1 MAALSVLL
9 PRWRREGGAVPH
21 KMATGGSG
29 VPPKMTAGQV
39 VPPKMAAGA
48 SGVPPKMAVAL
59 RDAMAAE
66 GPQGPLSLC
75 SLSAAAVSRHMDA
88 LERDAWALPA
98 PLLRGLLPLLN
109 VFRLQRAETAAR
121 RAGISTQPIWRKL
134 WDDVMKTRPPN
145 SESIT
150 CWRKKFLETFFSNVL
165 HGVLDVSSDW
175 RLNDHHFLPLLH
187 SSPHV
192 SQLTLCNMLQGAV
205 ELTAEHNQK
214 VLENLAKSLH
224 VLKFRHLLSS
234 DQSTRRSLVL
244 LLHRLI
250 HHGSVNQVS
259 MYSWPVPDTVLL
271 VLILSMSAG
280 FWRSGNA
287 LMYHSSPC
295 GLCREEDKAQ
305 SQESTQEQSERG
317 CCDKRAWSDGENQ
330 ERSPR
335 APEEADVEMNGY
347 GADAHL
353 NSVLSRPGSPLQ
365 NHAYDEASSKVPCD
379 HTSIQG
385 RSSGCISDQPSCC
398 PVLQKTRR
406 RLKSAV
412 GKKRRCLRRSRGRYA
427 DPEDLYDFVF
437 TVAREDKSGLLD
449 KTSAT
454 EGENTENWTSS
465 SPGSLHTDHAGCKKI
480 GGSAGIFSLKAA
492 HRFRSV
498 SMLELFSIP
507 LTGEM
512 CRTLSNLLSSWL
524 SLENLVLSYNGLG
537 ANIFCILSGLRTLS
551 RHPDCH
557 LRVVRVSDVYSHVPC
572 MELVHCILS
581 ALPQL
586 QTLSLSFDLKKQLEG
601 NRPEGNPSC
610 SEAEIPES
618 CLEQL
623 EIRFPREPLQTM
635 FLLPVLKASKS
646 LQQLSLDSATLPCSQ
661 ELGLLLEALKEC
673 NPNLKKVSFRDMNLA
688 EHQKE
693 VLLLLQDPVLQEI
706 TFSFCRL
713 FESSTAEF
721 LSEIINTVKRNSSLK
736 SLKLPGNRLGNH
748 RLVALADIFS
758 EDSSSS
764 LCQLDV
770 SSNCIKPDGLL
781 EFTKKLEGHIQQ
793 RGGQIP
799 FTHLCLFQNWLD
811 QDAETAQEALRR
823 LKAVCSVVNDS
834 WDSSQAFADYLS
846 VM

>member
-1 MAALSVLL
+1 L
-9 PRWRREGGAVPH
+9 
-21 KMATGGSG
+21 
-29 VPPKMTAGQV
+29 
-39 VPPKMAAGA
+39 
-48 SGVPPKMAVAL
+48 
-59 RDAMAAE
+59 
-66 GPQGPLSLC
+66 
-75 SLSAAAVSRHMDA
+75 
-88 LERDAWALPA
+88 
-98 PLLRGLLPLLN
+98 
-109 VFRLQRAETAAR
+109 
-121 RAGISTQPIWRKL
+121 STQPIWRKL

-175 RLNDHHFLPLLH
+175 RLNDRHFSPLLH

-192 SQLTLCNMLQGAV
+192 SQLTLCNMLQGVV

-214 VLENLAKSLH
+214 VLENLAGSLRI
-224 VLKFRHLLSS
+224 LKFQHLLSS
-234 DQSTRRSLVL
+234 DPSIRHLLVS

-250 HHGSVNQVS
+250 HHGSVSQVS

-271 VLILSMSAG
+271 VLILSTSAG

-287 LMYHSSPC
+287 LVYHSSPC
-295 GLCREEDKAQ
+295 GLCREEHEAR
-305 SQESTQEQSERG
+305 SQEAAQERAER
-317 CCDKRAWSDGENQ
+317 SDGENPKG
-330 ERSPR
+330 SSR
-335 APEEADVEMNGY
+335 ALEEADMDVNGY
-347 GADAHL
+347 GADACL
-353 NSVLSRPGSPLQ
+353 NSALSRSRSPPLHNQ
-365 NHAYDEASSKVPCD
+365 VREEADSKVPCD
-379 HTSIQG
+379 HANIQG
-385 RSSGCISDQPSCC
+385 GSPPHSISDQLPCH
-398 PVLQKTRR
+398 PVLRKTPR
-406 RLKSAV
+406 RLKTAV
-412 GKKRRCLRRSRGRYA
+412 GKKRRCLRRSRAACA

-437 TVAREDKSGLLD
+437 TVAREDNSGLLD
-449 KTSAT
+449 KNSAT
-454 EGENTENWTSS
+454 RGENTETWSSS
-465 SPGSLHTDHAGCKKI
+465 SPGSPCTGHAGCKKRGES
-480 GGSAGIFSLKAA
+480 GGISSLKAP

-498 SMLELFSIP
+498 STLELFSIP
-507 LTGEM
+507 LTGET
-512 CRTLSNLLSSWL
+512 CRTLSNLLSSWV

-537 ANIFCILSGLRTLS
+537 ANISCILSGLRALS
-551 RHPDCH
+551 RHSGCR
-557 LRVVRVSDVYSHVPC
+557 LRVLRVSDVFSHVPC
-572 MELVHCILS
+572 VELVRGVLS
-581 ALPQL
+581 ACPQL
-586 QTLSLSFDLKKQLEG
+586 RTLSVSFDLKSQPDRS
-601 NRPEGNPSC
+601 RPEGSASC
-610 SEAEIPES
+610 GEAEIPES

-623 EIRFPREPLQTM
+623 EIRFPREPLHTT

-661 ELGLLLEALKEC
+661 ELGFLLETLKEC
-673 NPNLKKVSFRDMNLA
+673 NPNLKKLSFHDVNLA

-713 FESSTAEF
+713 FESSTSEF
-721 LSEIINTVKRNSSLK
+721 LLEIVNTVKRNSSLK

-748 RLVALADIFS
+748 RLVALADIFA

-793 RGGQIP
+793 RGGQIQ
-799 FTHLCLFQNWLD
+799 FTHLRLFQNWLD

-834 WDSSQAFADYLS
+834 WDSSQAFADYIS

>member
-1 MAALSVLL
+1 L
-9 PRWRREGGAVPH
+9 
-21 KMATGGSG
+21 
-29 VPPKMTAGQV
+29 
-39 VPPKMAAGA
+39 
-48 SGVPPKMAVAL
+48 
-59 RDAMAAE
+59 
-66 GPQGPLSLC
+66 
-75 SLSAAAVSRHMDA
+75 
-88 LERDAWALPA
+88 
-98 PLLRGLLPLLN
+98 
-109 VFRLQRAETAAR
+109 
-121 RAGISTQPIWRKL
+121 STQPIWRKL

-145 SESIT
+145 SENIT

-175 RLNDHHFLPLLH
+175 RLNDHHFSPLLH

-205 ELTAEHNQK
+205 ELTAEHNQE
-214 VLENLAKSLH
+214 VLENLAGSLQI
-224 VLKFRHLLSS
+224 LKFQHLLSS
-234 DQSTRRSLVL
+234 DQSIRRSLVL

-250 HHGSVNQVS
+250 HHGSVSQVS

-287 LMYHSSPC
+287 LTYHSGLC
-295 GLCREEDKAQ
+295 GLCREEDEAQ
-305 SQESTQEQSERG
+305 SQGSAQEQAERG
-317 CCDKRAWSDGENQ
+317 RDEREWSNGENRK
-330 ERSPR
+330 RSPR
-335 APEEADVEMNGY
+335 MREEADAEVNGCR
-347 GADAHL
+347 ADTPL
-353 NSVLSRPGSPLQ
+353 SSVLSGPRSPPLRNQ
-365 NHAYDEASSKVPCD
+365 ACGEASSEVPCE
-379 HTSIQG
+379 HASVQG
-385 RSSGCISDQPSCC
+385 GSASRRVSRRLSCH
-398 PVLQKTRR
+398 PALRKTRR
-406 RLKSAV
+406 RPKSAV
-412 GKKRRCLRRSRGRYA
+412 GKKGRSLRRSRRLYA

-437 TVAREDKSGLLD
+437 TVAREDNAGLLD
-449 KTSAT
+449 KNSAM
-454 EGENTENWTSS
+454 EGESAENWTSS
-465 SPGSLHTDHAGCKKI
+465 SPGSPCAGHTGSKKRGGC
-480 GGSAGIFSLKAA
+480 AGIFSLKAA

-498 SMLELFSIP
+498 STLELFSIP
-507 LTGEM
+507 LTGET
-512 CRTLSNLLSSWL
+512 CRTLSNLLSSWV

-537 ANIFCILSGLRTLS
+537 ANIFCILSGLRALS
-551 RHPDCH
+551 HHSDCH
-557 LRVVRVSDVYSHVPC
+557 LRVVRVSDVFSHMPC
-572 MELVHCILS
+572 MELVRYILS
-581 ALPQL
+581 AFPQL
-586 QTLSLSFDLKKQLEG
+586 HTLSVSFDLKNQLEG

-623 EIRFPREPLQTM
+623 EIRFPREPLHTT
-635 FLLPVLKASKS
+635 FLLPVLKVSKS
-646 LQQLSLDSATLPCSQ
+646 LQQLSLDSATLPGSQ
-661 ELGLLLEALKEC
+661 ELGLLLEALREC
-673 NPNLKKVSFRDMNLA
+673 NPNLKKLSFHDVNLA

-793 RGGQIP
+793 RGGQIQ
-799 FTHLCLFQNWLD
+799 FTHLRLFQNWLD

-834 WDSSQAFADYLS
+834 WDSSQAFADYIS

>member
-1 MAALSVLL
+1 MAAA
-9 PRWRREGGAVPH
+9 R
-21 KMATGGSG
+21 SG
-29 VPPKMTAGQV
+29 
-39 VPPKMAAGA
+39 
-48 SGVPPKMAVAL
+48 
-59 RDAMAAE
+59 AMAAE
-66 GPQGPLSLC
+66 GPLSLFA
-75 SLSAAAVSRHMDA
+75 LSAAAVSRNMGA
-88 LERDAWALPA
+88 LERDVWALPGH
-98 PLLRGLLPLLN
+98 LLRGLLPLLS
-109 VFRLQRAETAAR
+109 VFRLQRAESAAT

-150 CWRKKFLETFFSNVL
+150 CWRKKFLEAFFSNVL

-175 RLNDHHFLPLLH
+175 RLNDHHFSPLLH

-192 SQLTLCNMLQGAV
+192 SQLTLCNALQGAV

-214 VLENLAKSLH
+214 VLENLAGSLR
-224 VLKFRHLLSS
+224 VLKFRHLLSC
-234 DQSTRRSLVL
+234 DQSSRRSLVL

-250 HHGSVNQVS
+250 HHGSVSQVS
-259 MYSWPVPDTVLL
+259 VYSWPVPDTVLL

-280 FWRSGNA
+280 FWRTGNA
-287 LMYHSSPC
+287 LMYGPC
-295 GLCREEDKAQ
+295 GLCREEDKAH
-305 SQESTQEQSERG
+305 SQESAQEQAERG
-317 CCDKRAWSDGENQ
+317 RCDERTWSDGENQ
-330 ERSPR
+330 RRSPR
-335 APEEADVEMNGY
+335 AAEE
-347 GADAHL
+347 ADAHL
-353 NSVLSRPGSPLQ
+353 NSVLSRPRSPPLQ
-365 NHAYDEASSKVPCD
+365 IQACSEASSKVPSD
-379 HTSIQG
+379 HTSTG
-385 RSSGCISDQPSCC
+385 GSSPCCVSDQPSCC
-398 PVLQKTRR
+398 LVLPKTRR

-437 TVAREDKSGLLD
+437 TVAREDNSGLLD
-449 KTSAT
+449 KSSAT
-454 EGENTENWTSS
+454 EEENTENRTSS
-465 SPGSLHTDHAGCKKI
+465 SPESLRVDHTGCKKI
-480 GGSAGIFSLKAA
+480 RGAAGIFSLKAA

-498 SMLELFSIP
+498 STLELFSIP

-512 CRTLSNLLSSWL
+512 CRTLSNLLSSWM

-551 RHPDCH
+551 RHPDCC
-557 LRVVRVSDVYSHVPC
+557 LQVVRVSDVYSHVPC
-572 MELVHCILS
+572 MELVHCVLS

-586 QTLSLSFDLKKQLEG
+586 HTLSVSFDLKKQLEG
-601 NRPEGNPSC
+601 KKPEGNPSC

-646 LQQLSLDSATLPCSQ
+646 LQQLALDSATLPCSQ

-673 NPNLKKVSFRDMNLA
+673 NPNLKKLSFRDMNLA

-693 VLLLLQDPVLQEI
+693 VLLLLRDPVLQEI

-799 FTHLCLFQNWLD
+799 FTHLRLFQNWLD

>member
-1 MAALSVLL
+1 
-9 PRWRREGGAVPH
+9 
-21 KMATGGSG
+21 
-29 VPPKMTAGQV
+29 
-39 VPPKMAAGA
+39 
-48 SGVPPKMAVAL
+48 
-59 RDAMAAE
+59 MAAE
-66 GPQGPLSLC
+66 GPRSLFA
-75 SLSAAAVSRHMDA
+75 LSAAAVSRSMGA
-88 LERDAWALPA
+88 LERDVWALPGH
-98 PLLRGLLPLLN
+98 LLRGLLPLLT
-109 VFRLQRAETAAR
+109 VFRLERAEGAAR
-121 RAGISTQPIWRKL
+121 RAGLSTQPIWRKL

-145 SESIT
+145 SETIT

-175 RLNDHHFLPLLH
+175 RLNDHHFSPLLH

-214 VLENLAKSLH
+214 VLENLAGSLRI
-224 VLKFRHLLSS
+224 LKFQHLLSS
-234 DQSTRRSLVL
+234 DQSIRRSLVL

-250 HHGSVNQVS
+250 HHGSVSQVS

-287 LMYHSSPC
+287 LVYHSSPC
-295 GLCREEDKAQ
+295 SLCREEDKAQ
-305 SQESTQEQSERG
+305 SQESAQEQAERG
-317 CCDKRAWSDGENQ
+317 RYDEREWSDGENQ
-330 ERSPR
+330 KGSPR
-335 APEEADVEMNGY
+335 APEEADAEVNGY
-347 GADAHL
+347 GADARL
-353 NSVLSRPGSPLQ
+353 NSVLSRPRSPPLQ
-365 NHAYDEASSKVPCD
+365 NQVCEEASSEVPCD
-379 HTSIQG
+379 DTSIQG
-385 RSSGCISDQPSCC
+385 GSSPRCISDQLSCH
-398 PVLQKTRR
+398 PVLRKTRR

-412 GKKRRCLRRSRGRYA
+412 GKKRRCLRRSRGPYA

-437 TVAREDKSGLLD
+437 TVAREDNSGLLD
-449 KTSAT
+449 KDSAT
-454 EGENTENWTSS
+454 EGENAENWSTS
-465 SPGSLHTDHAGCKKI
+465 SPGSLCTGHAGCKKR

-498 SMLELFSIP
+498 STLELFSIP
-507 LTGEM
+507 LTGET
-512 CRTLSNLLSSWL
+512 CRTLSNLLSSWV
-524 SLENLVLSYNGLG
+524 SLENLVLSYN
-537 ANIFCILSGLRTLS
+537 
-551 RHPDCH
+551 
-557 LRVVRVSDVYSHVPC
+557 
-572 MELVHCILS
+572 
-581 ALPQL
+581 
-586 QTLSLSFDLKKQLEG
+586 
-601 NRPEGNPSC
+601 
-610 SEAEIPES
+610 ES

-623 EIRFPREPLQTM
+623 EIRFPREPLHTA

-661 ELGLLLEALKEC
+661 ELGLLLEVLKEC
-673 NPNLKKVSFRDMNLA
+673 NPNLKKLSFHDVNLA

-713 FESSTAEF
+713 FESSTTEF

-793 RGGQIP
+793 RGGQIQ
-799 FTHLCLFQNWLD
+799 FTHLRLFQNWLD

-834 WDSSQAFADYLS
+834 WDSSQAFADYIS

>member
-1 MAALSVLL
+1 
-9 PRWRREGGAVPH
+9 
-21 KMATGGSG
+21 
-29 VPPKMTAGQV
+29 
-39 VPPKMAAGA
+39 
-48 SGVPPKMAVAL
+48 
-59 RDAMAAE
+59 
-66 GPQGPLSLC
+66 
-75 SLSAAAVSRHMDA
+75 
-88 LERDAWALPA
+88 ALPGH
-98 PLLRGLLPLLN
+98 LLRGLLPLLT
-109 VFRLQRAETAAR
+109 VFRLERAEGAAR
-121 RAGISTQPIWRKL
+121 RAGLSTQPIWRQL
-134 WDDVMKTRPPN
+134 WDDVMKTRPPH
-145 SESIT
+145 SENIT

-175 RLNDHHFLPLLH
+175 RLNDHHFSPLLH

-205 ELTAEHNQK
+205 ELAAEHNHK
-214 VLENLAKSLH
+214 VLENLAGSLRI
-224 VLKFRHLLSS
+224 LKFRHLLSS
-234 DQSTRRSLVL
+234 DQSIRRALVL

-250 HHGSVNQVS
+250 HHGSVSQVS
-259 MYSWPVPDTVLL
+259 LYSWPVPDTVLL

-287 LMYHSSPC
+287 LAYRGSLCS
-295 GLCREEDKAQ
+295 LCREEDKAP
-305 SQESTQEQSERG
+305 SQESVQERAERG
-317 CCDKRAWSDGENQ
+317 CAAEREGSNGGNQ
-330 ERSPR
+330 KGF
-335 APEEADVEMNGY
+335 PEE
-347 GADAHL
+347 ADAHL
-353 NSVLSRPGSPLQ
+353 NSVLSDPSSPQ
-365 NHAYDEASSKVPCD
+365 AYGEASSKGPCD
-379 HTSIQG
+379 HTSSQEG
-385 RSSGCISDQPSCC
+385 SSPHCGSGQLSCHH
-398 PVLQKTRR
+398 VLRKTRR
-406 RLKSAV
+406 WLKPAV
-412 GKKRRCLRRSRGRYA
+412 GRKRRCLRRSRGPCA

-437 TVAREDKSGLLD
+437 TVAREDNSRLLD
-449 KTSAT
+449 KSSIE
-454 EGENTENWTSS
+454 EGENTENWTSF
-465 SPGSLHTDHAGCKKI
+465 SPGSPCTGHAGCKKR
-480 GGSAGIFSLKAA
+480 GGPAGIFCPKAA
-492 HRFRSV
+492 RCFRSV
-498 SMLELFSIP
+498 STLELFSIP
-507 LTGEM
+507 LTGET
-512 CRTLSNLLSSWL
+512 CRTLSNLLSSWV
-524 SLENLVLSYNGLG
+524 SLENLVLSYNGLD
-537 ANIFCILSGLRTLS
+537 ANICCILSGLRALS

-557 LRVVRVSDVYSHVPC
+557 LRVLRVSDVFSHMPC
-572 MELVHCILS
+572 MELVRCILS
-581 ALPQL
+581 AFPRLH
-586 QTLSLSFDLKKQLEG
+586 TLSVSFDLKNQLEG

-610 SEAEIPES
+610 SEVEIPES

-623 EIRFPREPLQTM
+623 EIRFPREPLHTTL
-635 FLLPVLKASKS
+635 LLPVLKASKS

-673 NPNLKKVSFRDMNLA
+673 TPNLKKLSFHDVNLA

-721 LSEIINTVKRNSSLK
+721 LPEIINTMKRNSSLK

-793 RGGQIP
+793 RGGQIQ
-799 FTHLCLFQNWLD
+799 FTHLRLFQNWLD

-834 WDSSQAFADYLS
+834 WDSSQAFADYIS

>member
-1 MAALSVLL
+1 MAAAHG
-9 PRWRREGGAVPH
+9 REGCGPSQDGGGA
-21 KMATGGSG
+21 ASLSG
-29 VPPKMTAGQV
+29 
-39 VPPKMAAGA
+39 
-48 SGVPPKMAVAL
+48 
-59 RDAMAAE
+59 AMAAE
-66 GPQGPLSLC
+66 GPGSLFA
-75 SLSAAAVSRHMDA
+75 LSAAAVSRSMGA
-88 LERDAWALPA
+88 LERDVWALPGH
-98 PLLRGLLPLLN
+98 LLRGLLPLLT
-109 VFRLQRAETAAR
+109 VFRLERAEGAAQRA
-121 RAGISTQPIWRKL
+121 GLSTQPIWRKL

-145 SESIT
+145 SENIT

-165 HGVLDVSSDW
+165 HGVLDISSDW
-175 RLNDHHFLPLLH
+175 RLNDCHFSPLLH

-214 VLENLAKSLH
+214 VLENLAGSLRI
-224 VLKFRHLLSS
+224 LKFQHLLSS
-234 DQSTRRSLVL
+234 DQSIRRSLVL

-250 HHGSVNQVS
+250 HHGSVSQVS

-287 LMYHSSPC
+287 LTYHSSPC
-295 GLCREEDKAQ
+295 GLCREDKAE
-305 SQESTQEQSERG
+305 SQESAQERAERG
-317 CCDKRAWSDGENQ
+317 RWNEREWSDGQNQ
-330 ERSPR
+330 KGSLR
-335 APEEADVEMNGY
+335 APEEADAEVNGCQ
-347 GADAHL
+347 ADAHL
-353 NSVLSRPGSPLQ
+353 NSVLSSPRSPPLRNQ
-365 NHAYDEASSKVPCD
+365 ACSEASGKVPCD
-379 HTSIQG
+379 HTSVQG
-385 RSSGCISDQPSCC
+385 GSSPHCISDKLSCH

-412 GKKRRCLRRSRGRYA
+412 GKKRRCPRRSRGPYA

-437 TVAREDKSGLLD
+437 TVAREDNSGLLD
-449 KTSAT
+449 KNSAT
-454 EGENTENWTSS
+454 EGENTENWTSPP
-465 SPGSLHTDHAGCKKI
+465 PGCLCAGRAGCKKR

-498 SMLELFSIP
+498 STLELFSIP
-507 LTGEM
+507 LTGET
-512 CRTLSNLLSSWL
+512 CRTLSNLLSSWV
-524 SLENLVLSYNGLG
+524 SLENLVLSYN
-537 ANIFCILSGLRTLS
+537 
-551 RHPDCH
+551 
-557 LRVVRVSDVYSHVPC
+557 
-572 MELVHCILS
+572 
-581 ALPQL
+581 
-586 QTLSLSFDLKKQLEG
+586 
-601 NRPEGNPSC
+601 
-610 SEAEIPES
+610 ES

-623 EIRFPREPLQTM
+623 EIRFPREPLHTA

-646 LQQLSLDSATLPCSQ
+646 LQQLSLDSATLPSSQ
-661 ELGLLLEALKEC
+661 ELGLLLEVLKEC
-673 NPNLKKVSFRDMNLA
+673 NPNLKKLSFHDVNLA

-713 FESSTAEF
+713 FESSTTEF

-793 RGGQIP
+793 RGGQIQ
-799 FTHLCLFQNWLD
+799 FTHLRLFQNWLD

-834 WDSSQAFADYLS
+834 WDSSQAFADYIS

>member
-1 MAALSVLL
+1 MAAAA
-9 PRWRREGGAVPH
+9 PGR
-21 KMATGGSG
+21 
-29 VPPKMTAGQV
+29 
-39 VPPKMAAGA
+39 AGA
-48 SGVPPKMAVAL
+48 ALPPAAPSG
-59 RDAMAAE
+59 AMAAE
-66 GPQGPLSLC
+66 GPRSLSA
-75 SLSAAAVSRHMDA
+75 LSAAAVSRSMAA
-88 LERDAWALPA
+88 LERDVWALPGH
-98 PLLRGLLPLLN
+98 LLRGLLPLLT
-109 VFRLQRAETAAR
+109 VFRLERAEDAAR
-121 RAGISTQPIWRKL
+121 RAGLSTQPIWRKL

-145 SESIT
+145 SENIT

-175 RLNDHHFLPLLH
+175 RLNDHHFSPLLH

-205 ELTAEHNQK
+205 ELAAEHNQK
-214 VLENLAKSLH
+214 VLENLAGSLRI
-224 VLKFRHLLSS
+224 LKFQHLLSS
-234 DQSTRRSLVL
+234 DQTIRHSLVL

-250 HHGSVNQVS
+250 HHGSVSQVS

-287 LMYHSSPC
+287 LAYHSSPC
-295 GLCREEDKAQ
+295 GLCREVDKAQ
-305 SQESTQEQSERG
+305 SQESAQERAERVRCGEREQS
-317 CCDKRAWSDGENQ
+317 DGKNQ
-330 ERSPR
+330 KGSPR
-335 APEEADVEMNGY
+335 ALEENDVEMNGCR
-347 GADAHL
+347 ADTHL
-353 NSVLSRPGSPLQ
+353 NPVLSGPSPPLQ
-365 NHAYDEASSKVPCD
+365 NQACVEASSEVPCD
-379 HTSIQG
+379 HTSIQEG
-385 RSSGCISDQPSCC
+385 SSPHCTSDQLSCH
-398 PVLQKTRR
+398 PILRKTRR

-412 GKKRRCLRRSRGRYA
+412 GKKRRCLRRNRGPRA

-437 TVAREDKSGLLD
+437 TVAREDNSGFLD
-449 KTSAT
+449 KNDAT
-454 EGENTENWTSS
+454 EGENAENWTVS
-465 SPGSLHTDHAGCKKI
+465 SPGSLCTGHAGCKKR
-480 GGSAGIFSLKAA
+480 GGSAGTFSLKVA

-498 SMLELFSIP
+498 STLELFSIP
-507 LTGEM
+507 LTGET
-512 CRTLSNLLSSWL
+512 CRTLSNLLSSWV

-537 ANIFCILSGLRTLS
+537 ANIFCILSGLRALS
-551 RHPDCH
+551 RHSDCQLH
-557 LRVVRVSDVYSHVPC
+557 VLRLSDVFSHMPC
-572 MELVHCILS
+572 MELVHCVLS
-581 ALPQL
+581 AFPQL
-586 QTLSLSFDLKKQLEG
+586 HTLSVSFDLKNQLEG

-610 SEAEIPES
+610 SEAEIPE
-618 CLEQL
+618 
-623 EIRFPREPLQTM
+623 
-635 FLLPVLKASKS
+635 
-646 LQQLSLDSATLPCSQ
+646 
-661 ELGLLLEALKEC
+661 C
-673 NPNLKKVSFRDMNLA
+673 NPNLKKLSFHDVNLA

-713 FESSTAEF
+713 FESSTTEF

-793 RGGQIP
+793 RGGQIQ
-799 FTHLCLFQNWLD
+799 FTHLRLFQNWLD

-834 WDSSQAFADYLS
+834 WDSSQAFADYIS

>member
-1 MAALSVLL
+1 MAA
-9 PRWRREGGAVPH
+9 RGGRAVPE
-21 KMATGGSG
+21 A
-29 VPPKMTAGQV
+29 
-39 VPPKMAAGA
+39 
-48 SGVPPKMAVAL
+48 
-59 RDAMAAE
+59 AMAAE
-66 GPQGPLSLC
+66 GPRSLFA
-75 SLSAAAVSRHMDA
+75 LSAAAVSRSMGA
-88 LERDAWALPA
+88 LERDVWALPGH
-98 PLLRGLLPLLN
+98 LLRGLLPLLTI
-109 VFRLQRAETAAR
+109 FRLERAEGAAR
-121 RAGISTQPIWRKL
+121 RAGLSTQPIWRQL

-145 SESIT
+145 SENIT

-175 RLNDHHFLPLLH
+175 RLNDHHFSPLLH

-205 ELTAEHNQK
+205 ELAAEHNHK
-214 VLENLAKSLH
+214 VLENLAGSLH
-224 VLKFRHLLSS
+224 ILKFQHLLSS
-234 DQSTRRSLVL
+234 DQSIRRSLVL

-250 HHGSVNQVS
+250 HHGSVSQVS

-287 LMYHSSPC
+287 LAYQC
-295 GLCREEDKAQ
+295 GLCREDRAP
-305 SQESTQEQSERG
+305 SQELVQERAESGRDAEREG
-317 CCDKRAWSDGENQ
+317 SSGENQ
-330 ERSPR
+330 KGF
-335 APEEADVEMNGY
+335 PEASVE
-347 GADAHL
+347 ADAHL
-353 NSVLSRPGSPLQ
+353 NSVLSVPRSSPLQ
-365 NHAYDEASSKVPCD
+365 NQPCEEASSERPCD

-385 RSSGCISDQPSCC
+385 GSSPRCGSGQLSCH
-398 PVLQKTRR
+398 PVLRKTRR
-406 RLKSAV
+406 RLKPAV
-412 GKKRRCLRRSRGRYA
+412 GRKRRCLRRSRGPYA

-437 TVAREDKSGLLD
+437 TVAREGNSGLLD
-449 KTSAT
+449 KTSST
-454 EGENTENWTSS
+454 EDKNTENWTSS
-465 SPGSLHTDHAGCKKI
+465 SPGSSCTGRAGCKKR
-480 GGSAGIFSLKAA
+480 GGPAGIFSLKAA
-492 HRFRSV
+492 QRFRSV
-498 SMLELFSIP
+498 STLELFSIP
-507 LTGEM
+507 LTGET
-512 CRTLSNLLSSWL
+512 CRTLSNLLSSWV
-524 SLENLVLSYNGLG
+524 SLENLVLSYNGLD
-537 ANIFCILSGLRTLS
+537 ANICCILSGLRALS
-551 RHPDCH
+551 RHPGCR
-557 LRVVRVSDVYSHVPC
+557 LRVLRVSDVFSHMPC
-572 MELVHCILS
+572 MELVRCILS
-581 ALPQL
+581 AFPQL
-586 QTLSLSFDLKKQLEG
+586 HTLSVSFDLKNQPEG

-610 SEAEIPES
+610 SEVEIPES

-623 EIRFPREPLQTM
+623 EIRFPREPLHTT

-673 NPNLKKVSFRDMNLA
+673 TPNLKKLSFHDVNLA

-693 VLLLLQDPVLQEI
+693 VLLLLQDPILQEI

-793 RGGQIP
+793 RGGQIQ
-799 FTHLCLFQNWLD
+799 FTHLRLFQNWLD

-834 WDSSQAFADYLS
+834 WDSSQAFADYIS

>member
-1 MAALSVLL
+1 AAALS
-9 PRWRREGGAVPH
+9 
-21 KMATGGSG
+21 G
-29 VPPKMTAGQV
+29 V
-39 VPPKMAAGA
+39 
-48 SGVPPKMAVAL
+48 
-59 RDAMAAE
+59 MAAE
-66 GPQGPLSLC
+66 GPRSLFA
-75 SLSAAAVSRHMDA
+75 LSAAAVSRSMGA
-88 LERDAWALPA
+88 LERDVWGKTRVA
-98 PLLRGLLPLLN
+98 RGGG
-109 VFRLQRAETAAR
+109 AR
-121 RAGISTQPIWRKL
+121 GGLSTQPIWRKL

-145 SESIT
+145 SENIT

-175 RLNDHHFLPLLH
+175 RLNDHHFSPLLH

-205 ELTAEHNQK
+205 ELTAAHNQK
-214 VLENLAKSLH
+214 VLENLAGSLQI
-224 VLKFRHLLSS
+224 LKFQHLLSS
-234 DQSTRRSLVL
+234 DQSIRHSLVL

-250 HHGSVNQVS
+250 HHGSVSQVS

-287 LMYHSSPC
+287 LMYHGSPC
-295 GLCREEDKAQ
+295 GLCREEDGAQ
-305 SQESTQEQSERG
+305 RQESAQERAERG
-317 CCDKRAWSDGENQ
+317 HCNEREWSNGENQ
-330 ERSPR
+330 KGFPR
-335 APEEADVEMNGY
+335 APEEADAEVNRY
-347 GADAHL
+347 RANACL
-353 NSVLSRPGSPLQ
+353 NSVLSRPRSPLQ
-365 NHAYDEASSKVPCD
+365 NQVCEEASSKVPCD
-379 HTSIQG
+379 HTSVQG
-385 RSSGCISDQPSCC
+385 GSSHCISDQPSCH
-398 PVLQKTRR
+398 PVLRKTRR

-412 GKKRRCLRRSRGRYA
+412 GKKRRCLRRSRGPYA

-437 TVAREDKSGLLD
+437 TVAREDNSGLLN
-449 KTSAT
+449 KNSTT
-454 EGENTENWTSS
+454 EGENAENWTSS
-465 SPGSLHTDHAGCKKI
+465 SPGSPCTGHAGCKKR
-480 GGSAGIFSLKAA
+480 GSAGIFSLKAA

-498 SMLELFSIP
+498 STLELFSIP
-507 LTGEM
+507 LTGET
-512 CRTLSNLLSSWL
+512 CRTLSNLLSSWV

-537 ANIFCILSGLRTLS
+537 ANIFCILSGLRALS
-551 RHPDCH
+551 RHSDCH
-557 LRVVRVSDVYSHVPC
+557 LRVVRVSDVFSHMPC

-581 ALPQL
+581 AFPQL
-586 QTLSLSFDLKKQLEG
+586 HTLSVSFDLKNQLEG

-623 EIRFPREPLQTM
+623 EIRFPREPLHTT

-673 NPNLKKVSFRDMNLA
+673 NPNLKKLSFHDMNLA

-693 VLLLLQDPVLQEI
+693 VLLLLQDPILQEI

-713 FESSTAEF
+713 FESSTTEF
-721 LSEIINTVKRNSSLK
+721 LSEMINTVKRNSSLK

-793 RGGQIP
+793 RGGQIQ
-799 FTHLCLFQNWLD
+799 FTHLRLFQNWLD
-811 QDAETAQEALRR
+811 QDTETAQEALRR

-834 WDSSQAFADYLS
+834 WDSSQAFADYIS

>member
-1 MAALSVLL
+1 SAALS
-9 PRWRREGGAVPH
+9 W
-21 KMATGGSG
+21 T
-29 VPPKMTAGQV
+29 
-39 VPPKMAAGA
+39 
-48 SGVPPKMAVAL
+48 
-59 RDAMAAE
+59 MAAE
-66 GPQGPLSLC
+66 GPRSLFA
-75 SLSAAAVSRHMDA
+75 LSAAAVSRNMGA
-88 LERDAWALPA
+88 LERDVWALPGH
-98 PLLRGLLPLLN
+98 LLRGLLPLLT
-109 VFRLQRAETAAR
+109 VFRLDRAEDAAR
-121 RAGISTQPIWRKL
+121 RAGLSTQPIWRKL

-145 SESIT
+145 SENIT

-165 HGVLDVSSDW
+165 HGVLDISSDW
-175 RLNDHHFLPLLH
+175 RLNDHHFSPLLH

-205 ELTAEHNQK
+205 ELAAEHNQK
-214 VLENLAKSLH
+214 VLENLAGSLRI
-224 VLKFRHLLSS
+224 LKFQHLLSS
-234 DQSTRRSLVL
+234 DQSVKRSLVL

-250 HHGSVNQVS
+250 HHGSVSQVS
-259 MYSWPVPDTVLL
+259 MYSWPVPDTVL

-280 FWRSGNA
+280 FWHSGNA
-287 LMYHSSPC
+287 LAYHSSPC
-295 GLCREEDKAQ
+295 GLCKEADKAQ
-305 SQESTQEQSERG
+305 SQESAQEQAEQIRCNEREQ
-317 CCDKRAWSDGENQ
+317 SDGENQ
-330 ERSPR
+330 KGSPR
-335 APEEADVEMNGY
+335 ALEEADVEVSGCW
-347 GADAHL
+347 ADAHL
-353 NSVLSRPGSPLQ
+353 NPVLSGPRSPPLQ
-365 NHAYDEASSKVPCD
+365 NQACVEASSKVPYD

-385 RSSGCISDQPSCC
+385 GSSPRCVSDQLSCH
-398 PVLQKTRR
+398 PILRKTRR

-412 GKKRRCLRRSRGRYA
+412 GKKRRCLRRNRGPRA

-437 TVAREDKSGLLD
+437 SVAREHNSGLLD
-449 KTSAT
+449 KNNAT
-454 EGENTENWTSS
+454 EAENAENWTSC
-465 SPGSLHTDHAGCKKI
+465 SPGSPSTGHASCKKR
-480 GGSAGIFSLKAA
+480 GGSARTFSLKAA

-498 SMLELFSIP
+498 STLELFSIP
-507 LTGEM
+507 LTAET
-512 CRTLSNLLSSWL
+512 CRILSNLLSSWV

-537 ANIFCILSGLRTLS
+537 ANIFCILSGLRALS
-551 RHPDCH
+551 RHLDCH
-557 LRVVRVSDVYSHVPC
+557 LRVVRISDIFSYVPC
-572 MELVHCILS
+572 MELVRCVLS
-581 ALPQL
+581 VFPQL
-586 QTLSLSFDLKKQLEG
+586 HTLSVSFDLKNQLEG

-623 EIRFPREPLQTM
+623 EIRFPREPLHTA

-673 NPNLKKVSFRDMNLA
+673 NPNLKKLSFHDVNLA

-713 FESSTAEF
+713 FESSTTEF
-721 LSEIINTVKRNSSLK
+721 LLEIINTVKRNSSLK

-793 RGGQIP
+793 RGGQIQ
-799 FTHLCLFQNWLD
+799 FTHLHLFQNWLD

-834 WDSSQAFADYLS
+834 WDPSQAFADYIS

>member
-1 MAALSVLL
+1 
-9 PRWRREGGAVPH
+9 
-21 KMATGGSG
+21 
-29 VPPKMTAGQV
+29 
-39 VPPKMAAGA
+39 
-48 SGVPPKMAVAL
+48 
-59 RDAMAAE
+59 AMAAE
-66 GPQGPLSLC
+66 GPHSLF
-75 SLSAAAVSRHMDA
+75 SLSAAAVSRSMGA
-88 LERDAWALPA
+88 LERDVWALPGH
-98 PLLRGLLPLLN
+98 LLRGLLPLLS
-109 VFRLQRAETAAR
+109 VFRLERAEGAAR
-121 RAGISTQPIWRKL
+121 RAGLSTQPIWRQL

-145 SESIT
+145 SENIT

-175 RLNDHHFLPLLH
+175 RLSDHHFSPLLH

-205 ELTAEHNQK
+205 ELTAEHNHK
-214 VLENLAKSLH
+214 VLEILAGSLRI
-224 VLKFRHLLSS
+224 LKFQHLLSS
-234 DQSTRRSLVL
+234 DQSIRRSLVL

-250 HHGSVNQVS
+250 HHGSVTQVS

-287 LMYHSSPC
+287 LGYHSSPC
-295 GLCREEDKAQ
+295 GLCREEDKAP
-305 SQESTQEQSERG
+305 SQESVQERAERG
-317 CCDKRAWSDGENQ
+317 RDAEREGSHGENQ
-330 ERSPR
+330 KGF
-335 APEEADVEMNGY
+335 PEALQE
-347 GADAHL
+347 ADAHL
-353 NSVLSRPGSPLQ
+353 NSVLLDPRNSPQ
-365 NHAYDEASSKVPCD
+365 AYEETSSEGPCD
-379 HTSIQG
+379 HPSSQG
-385 RSSGCISDQPSCC
+385 GSSPRCGSGQLSCH
-398 PVLQKTRR
+398 PVLRKTHR
-406 RLKSAV
+406 RLKPAV
-412 GKKRRCLRRSRGRYA
+412 GRKRRCLRQSRGSCA

-437 TVAREDKSGLLD
+437 TVAREDNSGLLD
-449 KTSAT
+449 KTSTT
-454 EGENTENWTSS
+454 EGENVENWTSS
-465 SPGSLHTDHAGCKKI
+465 SPGSPCTGHADCRKR
-480 GGSAGIFSLKAA
+480 GGPAGIFSSKAA

-498 SMLELFSIP
+498 STLELFSIP
-507 LTGEM
+507 LTGET
-512 CRTLSNLLSSWL
+512 CRTLSNLLSSWV
-524 SLENLVLSYNGLG
+524 SLENLVLSYNGLD
-537 ANIFCILSGLRTLS
+537 ANICCILSGLRALS

-557 LRVVRVSDVYSHVPC
+557 LRVLRVSDVFSHMPC
-572 MELVHCILS
+572 MELVRCILS
-581 ALPQL
+581 AFPQL
-586 QTLSLSFDLKKQLEG
+586 HTLSVSFDLKNQLEG
-601 NRPEGNPSC
+601 NRPEGNPNC
-610 SEAEIPES
+610 SEVEIPES

-623 EIRFPREPLQTM
+623 EIRFPREPLHTT

-661 ELGLLLEALKEC
+661 ELGLLLEALKEYT
-673 NPNLKKVSFRDMNLA
+673 PNLKKLSFHDVNLA

-721 LSEIINTVKRNSSLK
+721 LSEIISTVKRNSSLK

-793 RGGQIP
+793 RGGQIQ
-799 FTHLCLFQNWLD
+799 FTHLRLFQNWLD

-823 LKAVCSVVNDS
+823 LRAVCSVVNNS
-834 WDSSQAFADYLS
+834 WDSSQAFADYIS